1 MSSIT
6 KHSRMVML
14 MVMVTVTLGD
24 EVPIDPQATCE
35 DGTPLYLRMPHHHT
49 AQVPL
54 DASLE
59 IILDLPFPRHDNVW
73 FQQRWSGGGDGGG
86 LQVSDRSTFAPGDPY
101 SWDRTPQEFLDVT
114 PDIITEAFKE
124 GVQAMSL
131 IDELEMR
138 LYSNNIT
145 VDKLDPSWKQ
155 DKLFHF
161 SNELVRNLSRF
172 GHIASLTTIKIKSK
186 VNMLENKTSV
196 DMVRLGSLK
205 ECEEELKHLKPSS
218 CDIDAPYRTSDG
230 TCNNLKNPTWGASF
244 TPFRRLLP
252 AVYGDGVSAMKRAVD
267 GEELPNPRHVS
278 NSININKNNQS
289 ACFSILHMTFGQFL
303 DHDLTATP
311 TSRGVGGSLIP
322 CCLPSVLSKP
332 ELKHPECAPI
342 FIPPDDEFY
351 PAYGI
356 SCLNLVR
363 SSPAHSCSF
372 GPREQLNT
380 ATGYIDG
387 SAVYGSTKKLA
398 KELRVGRDGL
408 LDTQVTKK
416 GEEML
421 PASKNLHDGCN
432 VKENFDKK
440 EFCFKSGD
448 FRVNEQMMLM
458 LMTTLWARQH
468 NNLARQLKA
477 LNPSWDDEKLY
488 QEARRINVAM
498 IQNVA
503 YKEFI
508 CGVLG
513 RRLMEGLGLM
523 PGTGGRYSTD
533 YDPAIPPSIAN
544 EFAAAVY
551 RFGHSM
557 ITSSL
562 LRVLDNG
569 EKSAAGINSFIF
581 SPFESYRPGA
591 TLALM
596 KGGMLGSA
604 SEVDHVF
611 SREITGK
618 LFKRGNVGLD
628 LVAIN
633 IQRGR
638 DHGLAGYVTVRQA
651 CGLRL
656 VKTFNDL
663 AEDMNSDALEN
674 LKRIYK
680 NVRDIDLFVG
690 GLSENP
696 LPGSQVGPTFACVL
710 VDQFVRLKKGDRYWF
725 ENKEGP
731 GAFTK
736 DQLRELQQVSLARV
750 MCDNM
755 PDMSTMQRWP
765 LLMEGAYNP
774 ELPCSSKCIPSFN
787 ISHWKA

>member
-172 GHIASLTTIKIKSK
+172 GHIASLTTIKIKS
-186 VNMLENKTSV
+186 NV

-416 GEEML
+416 G
-421 PASKNLHDGCN
+421 
-432 VKENFDKK
+432 
-440 EFCFKSGD
+440 D

-557 ITSSL
+557 IT
-562 LRVLDNG
+562 VHV
-569 EKSAAGINSFIF
+569 
-581 SPFESYRPGA
+581 GA
-591 TLALM
+591 LVS
-596 KGGMLGSA
+596 GS
-604 SEVDHVF
+604 VWGC
-611 SREITGK
+611 ITGK